1 MISKRILV
9 PVNFGAQS
17 DAALQYASKIA
28 GTINGMITCLHVI
41 EEPGFITGK
50 FITKETKEQIRREAG
65 QRLSAK
71 VNANIND
78 RKIPFEI
85 IVTAG
90 KVHRKISEKANDIK
104 AVFIIMGKSDSL
116 DLKDNLLGSNT
127 KQVIAQATTP
137 IITVKSKKLLESRQ
151 LLVPLDLSK
160 PVYLKILKAIEIARL
175 LQIDVGILTILKS
188 DWSSLEANFRSRL
201 DEIKEVFSNAGV
213 SCKANSIV
221 SKNPVYQEIISF
233 ANTTRAAMILIMTQ
247 QETEFTDLFI
257 GSANQEIINHSEIP
271 VLSIRPEEKTDLYP
285 DDALIARQ
293 LDPISISKLK

>member
-17 DAALQYASKIA
+17 DAALQYASNIA

-50 FITKETKEQIRREAG
+50 FISKEIKEQIRREAG

-78 RKIPFEI
+78 QQIPFEI
-85 IVTAG
+85 IVSAG

-104 AVFIIMGKSDSL
+104 AEFIIMGRSDSL

-127 KQVIAQATTP
+127 KQVIAQTTTP
-137 IITVKSKKLLESRQ
+137 IITVKSKKLVENGQ
-151 LLVPLDLSK
+151 ILVPLDLSK
-160 PVYLKILKAIEIARL
+160 PFYFNILKAIQVARL
-175 LQIDVGILTILKS
+175 LQMDVSILTILRS
-188 DWSSLEANFRSRL
+188 DWNSLEAKFRSRL
-201 DEIKEVFSNAGV
+201 DEIKEVFNNAGV
-213 SCKANSIV
+213 TCKVNLIE

-233 ANTTRAAMILIMTQ
+233 ANTSKATLILIMIQ
-247 QETEFTDLFI
+247 QETHYTDLFVD
-257 GSANQEIINHSEIP
+257 SAEYEVLHQSEIP
-271 VLSIRPEEKTDLYP
+271 VLSIRPEEQTDSYP
-285 DDALIARQ
+285 DDALIAWQ
-293 LDPISISKLK
+293 LDPISISKL